1 MNVRF
6 RRISRRN
13 PAKTGVFPM
22 TRADSASVLI
32 PPGSPLA
39 IGWRADVAALLIRH
53 GLAEMMEVLTA
64 FAELCRRR
72 EPDTARDPLDC
83 TESLTADGQR
93 RTGRPNCG
101 PSTVLTVARIADP
114 ARRRIKHKA
123 ELLAAEK
130 VALLRQTRMPHPS
143 RIPGRRELA
152 RQRRVQVVS

>member
-1 MNVRF
+1 M
-6 RRISRRN
+6 SRAN
-13 PAKTGVFPM
+13 ST
-22 TRADSASVLI
+22 SVPI

-39 IGWRADVAALLIRH
+39 MGWRADVAALLMRH

-83 TESLTADGQR
+83 AEPLTAGEAR

-101 PSTVLTVARIADP
+101 PATVLTVARIADP

-130 VALLRQTRMPHPS
+130 LALLRQTRMPHPN
-143 RIPGRRELA
+143 RIPGRKELA
-152 RQRRVQVVS
+152 RRHVQVVS

>member
-1 MNVRF
+1 M
-6 RRISRRN
+6 S
-13 PAKTGVFPM
+13 
-22 TRADSASVLI
+22 RADSASVLI

-39 IGWRADVAALLIRH
+39 IGWRADVAALLICY

-83 TESLTADGQR
+83 AEPLSAGEAR

-101 PSTVLTVARIADP
+101 PSTALTVARIADP

-130 VALLRQTRMPHPS
+130 LALLRQTRMPHPN
-143 RIPGRRELA
+143 RIPGRKELA
-152 RQRRVQVVS
+152 RRHVQVVS

>member
-6 RRISRRN
+6 SRISRRN

-22 TRADSASVLI
+22 TRADSASVPI

-39 IGWRADVAALLIRH
+39 IGWRADVAALLMRH

-83 TESLTADGQR
+83 AEPLTADEPR
-93 RTGRPNCG
+93 HGRPNCG

-123 ELLAAEK
+123 E
-130 VALLRQTRMPHPS
+130 
-143 RIPGRRELA
+143 
-152 RQRRVQVVS
+152 

>member
-1 MNVRF
+1 M
-6 RRISRRN
+6 
-13 PAKTGVFPM
+13 
-22 TRADSASVLI
+22 
-32 PPGSPLA
+32 
-39 IGWRADVAALLIRH
+39 AALLIRH

-83 TESLTADGQR
+83 AEPLSAGQAR

-130 VALLRQTRMPHPS
+130 LALLRETRMPHPS
-143 RIPGRRELA
+143 RIPGRKELA
-152 RQRRVQVVS
+152 RRRRVQVVS